1 MRRYVLGPVV
11 LCFLI
16 AGFIGADFGQVAQA
30 RTAGKKEIGAAAT
43 HHAKARKKTAD
54 NTREALEG
62 KKISSIKKKTKAKH
76 APLADRNHRK
86 KNVLA
91 GSPKKPKSHRHV
103 HAAKTKVHARAH
115 LHARAK
121 TRADAHAHLHA
132 SAHSSKPLARIS
144 HVADYDLPAPQPSEL
159 LLEKSCP
166 GFDRRMENGVE
177 PDGLTMKILES
188 AYSCLGTPY
197 RAGGTTPDGFDCS
210 GFIRYVFRENGIELA
225 RSSREQAL
233 EGKPVQ
239 LSELKPGDLIF
250 FKMHQGRRARYHI
263 DHVGLYVGN
272 GQFIHASNNPRSRE
286 IRMDALEKKHYL
298 PKIVEARRILDV
310 R

>member
-11 LCFLI
+11 LCLLVI
-16 AGFIGADFGQVAQA
+16 GFIGADFGQAAQA
-30 RTAGKKEIGAAAT
+30 RTANKKVIKSAAS
-43 HHAKARKKTAD
+43 HQAKSHKKTAD
-54 NTREALEG
+54 TSREALAV
-62 KKISSIKKKTKAKH
+62 KKTASAKKKTK
-76 APLADRNHRK
+76 
-86 KNVLA
+86 
-91 GSPKKPKSHRHV
+91 SHRNL
-103 HAAKTKVHARAH
+103 HAAKTKTSAKAH
-115 LHARAK
+115 LHAHAK
-121 TRADAHAHLHA
+121 TRAHAHLRA
-132 SAHSSKPLARIS
+132 SARSLKPLARIN

-166 GFDRRMENGVE
+166 GFDRRMANGIE
-177 PDGLTMKILES
+177 PDGMTMKILES

-210 GFIRYVFRENGIELA
+210 GFIRYVFRENGVELA

-250 FKMHQGRRARYHI
+250 FKMHQGRRAGSHI
-263 DHVGLYVGN
+263 DHVGLYVGK

-286 IRMDALEKKHYL
+286 IRVDDLEKRHYL
-298 PKIVEARRILDV
+298 PKIVEARRILDDV
-310 R
+310 Q